1 MLRFAIKP
9 LQNALQ
15 SDAKVIKYFL
25 MIVHT
30 SQYLHWQTQTHSIPL
45 NSNSLFTHCL
55 RRNLGSEQNFQQ
67 FIGKFVVYHF
77 YYIVLFYCI
86 AKSIYSAI
94 PYDVV
99 VKWLGKDFALDIYSI
114 YYLYYSVCCLSYLPS
129 LSYNKLAYNLY
140 LINYCSC
147 SHFP

>member
-1 MLRFAIKP
+1 M
-9 LQNALQ
+9 
-15 SDAKVIKYFL
+15 
-25 MIVHT
+25 VHT
-30 SQYLHWQTQTHSIPL
+30 SQYLHWQTQTHSIPP
-45 NSNSLFTHCL
+45 NSNSLVYALFTQ
-55 RRNLGSEQNFQQ
+55 NLGSEQNFQQ

-77 YYIVLFYCI
+77 YHIVLFCCI
-86 AKSIYSAI
+86 AKSIYCAI

>member
-30 SQYLHWQTQTHSIPL
+30 SQYLHWQTQTHSIPP
-45 NSNSLFTHCL
+45 NSNSLFTQ
-55 RRNLGSEQNFQQ
+55 NLGSEQNFQQ

-77 YYIVLFYCI
+77 YLVLFCCI

-94 PYDVV
+94 PYDVFV
-99 VKWLGKDFALDIYSI
+99 
-114 YYLYYSVCCLSYLPS
+114 
-129 LSYNKLAYNLY
+129 
-140 LINYCSC
+140 
-147 SHFP
+147 